1 MPGGSLVRIHLR
13 PQELIAREYNRQ
25 AILPFLFPKPMYL
38 LYILYSKTLGRYYVG
53 HCEAPLEERLRRH
66 LSNHKGFTG
75 KAKDWEVCIRNP
87 RAAFTRV
94 LYFYVLCHYFKGS
107 GASLKCLYLPSK

>member
-1 MPGGSLVRIHLR
+1 
-13 PQELIAREYNRQ
+13 
-25 AILPFLFPKPMYL
+25 MYL

-75 KAKDWEVCIRNP
+75 KTKDWEVVYTES
-87 RAAFTRV
+87 F
-94 LYFYVLCHYFKGS
+94 GS
-107 GASLKCLYLPSK
+107 KAEAYSREREIKSKKSRKYIEWLIASGGA

>member
-1 MPGGSLVRIHLR
+1 
-13 PQELIAREYNRQ
+13 
-25 AILPFLFPKPMYL
+25 MYL

-75 KAKDWEVCIRNP
+75 KAKDWEVVYTESFVSKEEAYGREREI
-87 RAAFTRV
+87 
-94 LYFYVLCHYFKGS
+94 KGKKS
-107 GASLKCLYLPSK
+107 RKYIEWLAESKGA

>member
-1 MPGGSLVRIHLR
+1 
-13 PQELIAREYNRQ
+13 
-25 AILPFLFPKPMYL
+25 MYL

-75 KAKDWEVCIRNP
+75 KAKDWEVCIRDP
-87 RAAFTRV
+87 RPLLQGYCTFMSYAIISKV
-94 LYFYVLCHYFKGS
+94 LVRL
-107 GASLKCLYLPSK
+107 